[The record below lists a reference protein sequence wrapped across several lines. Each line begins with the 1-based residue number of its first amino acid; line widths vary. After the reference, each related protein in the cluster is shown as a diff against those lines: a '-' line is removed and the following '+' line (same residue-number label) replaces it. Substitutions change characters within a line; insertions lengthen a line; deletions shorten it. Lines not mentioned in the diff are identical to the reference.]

1 MADKIHVSFTSR
13 GVFRLFL
20 AKLLGNRTF
29 WITAE
34 YRQPKRQISKVLY
47 RRLLTFQSAE
57 TSAHPSVHGIMQ
69 IYFHRFLVKSSL
81 LRRPLFANHLHSFGS
96 LVCFP
101 QMDFALLIV
110 AIIIFNVNPLFPSFL
125 NDLFSSQGERMKEH
139 LLSSL

>member
-1 MADKIHVSFTSR
+1 MADQNHVSFTSR

-29 WITAE
+29 WMTAV

-47 RRLLTFQSAE
+47 RRLLTSQSAE
-57 TSAHPSVHGIMQ
+57 TSAHPSVHGIML
-69 IYFHRFLVKSSL
+69 ICFHSFLVNSSL
-81 LRRPLFANHLHSFGS
+81 LRRPLFANHLRSFDS
-96 LVCFP
+96 LVCFL
-101 QMDFALLIV
+101 QMDFALLII
-110 AIIIFNVNPLFPSFL
+110 AIIIINVNPPFPSFR